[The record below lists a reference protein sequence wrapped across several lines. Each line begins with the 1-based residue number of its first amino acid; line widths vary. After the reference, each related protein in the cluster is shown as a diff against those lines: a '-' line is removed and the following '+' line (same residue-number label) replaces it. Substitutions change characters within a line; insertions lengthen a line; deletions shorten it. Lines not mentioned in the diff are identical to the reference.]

1 MPDKTIINDIKWFR
15 DNEGEVIATS
25 PAIEITKE
33 KIQSFCRAIDN
44 EEWVHWDEKR
54 CEEAFGG
61 IIAPLFMAPALFP
74 TMFFESFDYGDIDAL
89 FSGTDRFRL
98 ISPILAGD
106 LLSATTKIDRV
117 EDKDKGIAVYYD
129 VTFNVQR
136 QDKPVAVG
144 TFVLRYW

>member
-1 MPDKTIINDIKWFR
+1 MPDKTVINDIQWFR
-15 DNEGEVIATS
+15 DNEDEVIATS
-25 PAIEITKE
+25 PAIVISTE
-33 KIQSFCRAIDN
+33 KIQDFCRAIDN
-44 EEWVHWDEKR
+44 EEWVHWDEER
-54 CEEAFGG
+54 CKDAFGG

-74 TMFFESFDYGDIDAL
+74 AMFFESFDYGDIGVL
-89 FSGTDRFRL
+89 FSGADRFRL

-106 LLSATTKIDRV
+106 LLSATTKIDRI